1 MRCVFLMVVVPML
14 PHSEFG
20 RNDLREYALH
30 FIIWVENLKI
40 PRIQPIEIFLKKSL
54 RQSMFDIPLQ
64 EALDKYNI
72 QLPVFS
78 KIGGLLASEI
88 SIDEASLHAAIL
100 AINKALDTNDFTDL
114 EEKIQNP
121 DAHLGISS

>member
-1 MRCVFLMVVVPML
+1 MKI
-14 PHSEFG
+14 SE
-20 RNDLREYALH
+20 N
-30 FIIWVENLKI
+30 
-40 PRIQPIEIFLKKSL
+40 IFVLV